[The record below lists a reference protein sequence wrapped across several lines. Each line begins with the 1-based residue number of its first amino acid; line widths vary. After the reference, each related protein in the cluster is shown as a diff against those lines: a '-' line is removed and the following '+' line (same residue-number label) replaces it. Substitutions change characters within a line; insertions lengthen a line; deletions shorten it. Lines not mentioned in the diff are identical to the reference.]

1 MEQNEQREVRRIDA
15 RGTDY
20 QALNACI
27 RQATADVEIVG
38 ALGQRYLGDAMDS
51 GTLTIRGTAGNA
63 LGAYLNGGRI
73 VVYGNAQDATGD
85 TMNKGEII
93 IHGSVGDTV
102 GYSMRGGCIYVR
114 DSAGYRAGVHMKAYG
129 ETSPVL
135 VVGGRCGSFLGEYQA
150 GGTIVVLG
158 LDQVGEVLGYFCGTG
173 MHGGSIYVR
182 GEIKREKFPRQ
193 VRICEANADDL
204 AKIEPYME
212 KYVTLFN
219 KQIPN
224 DGTPFW
230 LLTPNSNDPYRQLY
244 VTN

>member
-1 MEQNEQREVRRIDA
+1 MRLRVNDMEQNEQREVRRIDA

-73 VVYGNAQDATGD
+73 VVYGNAQDAAGD

-158 LDQVGEVLGYFCGTG
+158 L
-173 MHGGSIYVR
+173 
-182 GEIKREKFPRQ
+182 
-193 VRICEANADDL
+193 
-204 AKIEPYME
+204 
-212 KYVTLFN
+212 
-219 KQIPN
+219 
-224 DGTPFW
+224 
-230 LLTPNSNDPYRQLY
+230 
-244 VTN
+244 

>member
-1 MEQNEQREVRRIDA
+1 MEQNQNPEVRRIDA

-20 QALNACI
+20 HALNACI
-27 RQATADVEIVG
+27 RQAASDVEIVG

-63 LGAYLNGGRI
+63 LGAYLNGGKI
-73 VVYGNAQDATGD
+73 VVYGNAQDAAGD

-93 IHGSVGDTV
+93 VHGSVGDTV

-129 ETSPVL
+129 DTAPVL

-150 GGTIVVLG
+150 GGTIIVLG

-173 MHGGSIYVR
+173 MHGGAIYVR
-182 GEIKREKFPRQ
+182 GEIRREKFPRQ
-193 VRICEANADDL
+193 VRVCEANADDL
-204 AKIEPYME
+204 ARIEPYL
-212 KYVTLFN
+212 KRYSALFN
-219 KQIPN
+219 RPIPD
-224 DGTPFW
+224 DGKPFW